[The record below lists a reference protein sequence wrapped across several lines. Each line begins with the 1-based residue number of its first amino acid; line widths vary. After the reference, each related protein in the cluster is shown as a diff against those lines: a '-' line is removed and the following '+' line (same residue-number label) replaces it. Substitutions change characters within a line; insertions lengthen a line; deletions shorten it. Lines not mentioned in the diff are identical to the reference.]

1 MAMERPIDAHEWT
14 DEEIRAN
21 DRWQRKMIAKFQKEL
36 GFVPDLED
44 WEEYDI

>member
-14 DEEIRAN
+14 DAEIRA
-21 DRWQRKMIAKFQKEL
+21 DLAYQARMCEKFNREL